1 MFHFF
6 NEHYFSMISQNYF
19 SMIVVII
26 LVMIIFVERYT
37 HNKIL
42 QEEIDTIE
50 RLNSYNTLLKAT
62 NRLLKDR
69 LDRTRKLID
78 EYNKKALIPEEED
91 YDITQRINKD
101 LYTKYQTSINLAI
114 HTLLGTRTKAGQ
126 EALEILRE
134 IAGKTQ

>member
-1 MFHFF
+1 MNMFEIL
-6 NEHYFSMISQNYF
+6 NKNYYPIMISILVF
-19 SMIVVII
+19 VII
-26 LVMIIFVERYT
+26 IERII
-37 HNKIL
+37 HNRIL
-42 QEEIDTIE
+42 KKEMDISNDTIN
-50 RLNSYNTLLKAT
+50 RLNSCNSLLKAT

-69 LDRTRKLID
+69 LDLTKKLID
-78 EYNKKALIPEEED
+78 EYNKKAVIPEED
-91 YDITQRINKD
+91 DRD